1 MTAEGE
7 DADRLWAAIADPTRQ
22 QLLDLILASGD
33 ATATALARD
42 LPITRQGIAKHLA
55 VLERAGLVE
64 ATRTGREVRFTVR
77 EDRLDQATRRMAQ
90 VVARWDERLA
100 TIKRI
105 AETERAPPRGPGR
118 ACDAGRPRAPA
129 GGQLSVAAGALEPTW
144 GRSRV
149 SSTSSAS
156 MW

>member
-1 MTAEGE
+1 MIQENDET
-7 DADRLWAAIADPTRQ
+7 DRLWAAVADPTRQ
-22 QLLDLILASGD
+22 QLLDRILAAGD

-90 VVARWDERLA
+90 VVARWDRRLA
-100 TIKRI
+100 TIKQL
-105 AETERAPPRGPGR
+105 AEAEDG
-118 ACDAGRPRAPA
+118 
-129 GGQLSVAAGALEPTW
+129 
-144 GRSRV
+144 
-149 SSTSSAS
+149 
-156 MW
+156 